1 MTDEQKY
8 LDYLRRATA
17 EMQDLR
23 ERLRA
28 AEEREHEPIAIVGMG
43 CRYPGG
49 VGSPQDLWDVVS
61 GGRDV
66 VSEFPRDR
74 GWDVA
79 GLYDPE
85 PGSPG
90 RTYSRHGGFLHDAAM
105 FDAGHFGISPR
116 EAPSIDPQHRLLLE
130 CSAEA
135 FERAGLDPGSLRGS
149 RTGVFNG
156 VMPNEWSGQMGS
168 LASGRVAY
176 AFGLE
181 GPAVTVDTAC
191 SSSLVALHLACQAL
205 RTGECSLA
213 LAGGATVIVAPDTF
227 LEFSRQRG
235 LSPDGRCKS
244 FADSADGTGLA
255 EGAGVLLLERLS
267 DARKHGH
274 PVLALV
280 RGSAVNQD
288 GRSNGLTAPNGPA
301 QQRVIRQAMNA
312 AGLSAADVDVVEGH
326 GTGTRLGDPIEVQ
339 AILATYGR
347 NRPADRP
354 LLLGSIKSN
363 IGHTQAAAGVAGVIK
378 MVLAMR
384 AGVVPPTL
392 HVDEPSRQVDW
403 SGGAAT
409 LVLEPT
415 PWPETGRPRRA
426 AVSSFGLSGT
436 NGHVIL
442 EQPPAGDDAP
452 PITGTPALPWMLS
465 ARTEEALRGYADK
478 LRAYA
483 VAHPEVEPA
492 DIAAAL
498 TRRPLMAHRAAVLA
512 ADRESLVGGLT
523 ALARGEQAAGVVHA
537 QASPGRLAVMFSG
550 QGFQRARMGRELH
563 AAFPVFA
570 DAFDAVCAELDE
582 HLDRPVRSVVFA
594 RPDTAEARLL
604 DRTDYTQAAT
614 FALEIAL
621 YRLLESFGVRPGFL
635 IGHSVGELA
644 AAHVAGVLSAADA
657 ARVVAYRGRLMRE
670 LPGGGAMLAVAAPE
684 AWVLER
690 LAFLG
695 ADVSLAAVNGPAAV
709 VVSGEEA
716 AVAKV
721 AADCR
726 AQGVRARPLRV
737 SHAFHSA
744 LMEPMLAGFA
754 DVLASVAFAPPKL
767 PVVSTVTGT
776 PLGDDEATS
785 AGYWL
790 SQVRR
795 TVRFGDGVRW
805 LRAQGVTR
813 FLEIGPDG
821 GLTTAA
827 RDVADAHPGPDSG
840 SDMTPMFQAA
850 LRRGRPET
858 ESFLNALAVAHTHG
872 VTVDWSP
879 VVPAETRRLDLPTYA
894 FQRRRYWQDDT
905 ATPRDPS
912 GFGLGAV
919 DHPLLSAAADVP
931 GTGDLVLT
939 GRISLDTHPWIG
951 DHAIWDV
958 ALVPGAALVELA
970 AQAGELANCGR
981 VRELVL
987 RAPLALPERTAVLL
1001 RLVVGPPDDQGERA
1015 IGLYS
1020 RPEDDADATWVC
1032 HASGVLAPEIA
1043 ETPEPSE
1050 AATEREWPPAGA
1062 VAVALDDAY
1071 DRLASSGYTYGPAF
1085 RGLRAVWRRGEEVF
1099 AEVALPED
1107 QQARAGRFA
1116 VHPALLDAALQAA
1129 VVDGLGAADEE
1140 SPARLPFS
1148 WHDVI
1153 LHAAGA
1159 VALRV
1164 RLTPAGPDALTLAAY
1179 DPSGRP
1185 VVTVGTLVLRPASA
1199 EQVSAGLPRDDSLFT
1214 VDWTPAGPAP
1224 QDLSGVPRGGW
1235 ASVGADN
1242 VRVTDALRS
1251 SWGDS
1256 RWHPDIASLRE
1267 AVAAGEPAP
1276 ALAVV
1281 LCEPPAGEAQVI
1293 GEARAAGDVPAG
1305 VLGTA
1310 AGTLALVQSWLA
1322 DDRLASSRLVV
1333 VTRGATAAGGRVP
1346 DLAGA
1351 AVWSMLRSAQTEHP
1365 NRFLLVD
1372 LDDEEASV
1380 RSLPA
1385 VAVLDE
1391 PQVAIRDGEP
1401 LVPRLTRAGTPEPPP
1416 ALADPDGTVLITGGT
1431 GALGTAVARHLVT
1444 AHGVRHLLLAG
1455 RRGRLEP
1462 AVEAELTELG
1472 ADVDVVACDV
1482 ADRDSVARLLREIP
1496 RERPLTAVVHAAG
1509 VLDDGTVET
1518 LTRARLEGVLRGKA
1532 DAAWHLHELT
1542 RDADLRSFVLFS
1554 SLAGTFGTPGQAN
1567 YAAANGFLDA
1577 LAERRRADG
1586 LAGLSIVWGAWENG
1600 GMAGRIAEADR
1611 TRMARAGVE
1620 PLSADDGLALF
1631 DRANAAGAAAVVAA
1645 RLDLGRLRKE
1655 AVRFDQ
1661 VPPLLRGL
1669 IRRPKTRAG
1678 TPGAQAEALRAR
1690 LAELPEQDRLRE
1702 VLGLV
1707 REHVAAVLGHAAAA
1721 SVETDRGFL
1730 DMGMDSLM
1738 AVELRNRLGAVT
1750 GLRLPSTLVFDYP
1763 SVQAVAGYL
1772 VAALLPEAAPDTGR
1786 TAEDD
1791 AIRKV
1796 LATLPVAR
1804 LRASGLLDAL
1814 LGLADDPLGQDPPQD
1829 DGELAIK
1836 EMAVADLVARAYER
1850 AGS

>member
-205 RTGECSLA
+205 RSGECSLA

-274 PVLALV
+274 QVLALV

-442 EQPPAGDDAP
+442 EQPPADDDAP
-452 PITGTPALPWMLS
+452 PATGMPALPWMLS

-512 ADRESLVGGLT
+512 ADREGLVGGLA

-563 AAFPVFA
+563 AAFPAFA

-754 DVLASVAFAPPKL
+754 DVLASVAFAPPRL

-805 LRAQGVTR
+805 LRAEGVTR
-813 FLEIGPDG
+813 FLEVGPDG

-827 RDVADAHPGPDSG
+827 RDVADAHPDPDPDS
-840 SDMTPMFQAA
+840 DVTPMFHAV

-872 VTVDWSP
+872 VAVDWSP
-879 VVPAETRRLDLPTYA
+879 AIPKVTRRIGLPTYA
-894 FQRRRYWQDDT
+894 FQRRRYWLDDT
-905 ATPRDPS
+905 AAPRDPS

-931 GTGDLVLT
+931 DSGDLLLT

-970 AQAGELANCGR
+970 AQAGELTGCGR

-1001 RLVVGPPDDQGERA
+1001 RLVVRPPDDQGERA

-1032 HASGVLAPEIA
+1032 HASGLLAPES
-1043 ETPEPSE
+1043 PEAPEALQLSE
-1050 AATEREWPPAGA
+1050 AAAEREWPPPGA

-1129 VVDGLGAADEE
+1129 VVDGLSAAGEE
-1140 SPARLPFS
+1140 SAARLPFS
-1148 WHDVI
+1148 WHDVT
-1153 LHAAGA
+1153 LNAAGA
-1159 VALRV
+1159 AALRV
-1164 RLTPAGPDALTLAAY
+1164 RLTPAGPDAVALAAY

-1185 VVTVGTLVLRPASA
+1185 VATVGTLVLRPASA
-1199 EQVSAGLPRDDSLFT
+1199 EQVSAGRPRDDSLFT

-1224 QDLSGVPRGGW
+1224 RDPSGMPRGGW
-1235 ASVGADN
+1235 ASVGADD

-1276 ALAVV
+1276 ALVVV
-1281 LCEPPAGEAQVI
+1281 LCEPPAGEAQ
-1293 GEARAAGDVPAG
+1293 ATGDVPSG

-1322 DDRLASSRLVV
+1322 DDRLAPSRLVI

-1346 DLAGA
+1346 DLPGA

-1372 LDDEEASV
+1372 LDDAEASV

-1482 ADRDSVARLLREIP
+1482 SDRDSVARLLREIP

-1518 LTRARLEGVLRGKA
+1518 LTRARLEGVLRAKA

-1586 LAGLSIVWGAWENG
+1586 LPGLSIVWGAWENG

-1631 DRANAAGAAAVVAA
+1631 DRAGAAGAAAVVAA

-1772 VAALLPEAAPDTGR
+1772 VAALLPEAVPDTGR

-1791 AIRKV
+1791 AIRQV

-1814 LGLADDPLGQDPPQD
+1814 LGLADDPLRQDPPQD
-1829 DGELAIK
+1829 EGELAIK